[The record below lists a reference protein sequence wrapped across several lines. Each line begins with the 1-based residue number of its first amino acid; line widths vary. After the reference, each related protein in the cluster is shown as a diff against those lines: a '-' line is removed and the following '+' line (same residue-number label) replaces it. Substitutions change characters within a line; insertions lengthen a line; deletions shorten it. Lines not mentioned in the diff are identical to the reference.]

1 MGICKQAIS
10 QAVSK
15 RDGECNLVYQDIT
28 STASMNSAT
37 PLKAS
42 TESNAKCVTA
52 AKAAPLMT
60 AISGDAWSSAAR
72 EYVVNARTAAPLTT
86 AVPVTAETGTGGNT
100 DVYSCSTVAGGSAL
114 KHVASCGVST
124 QRGPSVAARARR
136 VVSS

>member
-42 TESNAKCVTA
+42 TESNAKRVTA
-52 AKAAPLMT
+52 AKAALLTT
-60 AISGDAWSSAAR
+60 AMSGEAWSSAAR
-72 EYVVNARTAAPLTT
+72 EYVVNAQTAAPLI
-86 AVPVTAETGTGGNT
+86 T
-100 DVYSCSTVAGGSAL
+100 DGVYAALPHLVSAD
-114 KHVASCGVST
+114 GVS
-124 QRGPSVAARARR
+124 QRRASAATLGPL
-136 VVSS
+136 